1 MFIESTKS
9 LSKKPTGD
17 NEEPSAGH
25 DPGSSPP
32 LLTGSSRERMHSST
46 KLVDI
51 PFKPLD
57 VLEWVQIKVKVVDNK
72 VVIGDGNNAIT
83 EYVLQVTQRIEDSK
97 DPTVVRIVK
106 PKGEEEKDKRN
117 SSRFTTNTWKIKINV
132 KDLFQA
138 LTFYCPSFT
147 DDDIPDRLW

>member
-1 MFIESTKS
+1 
-9 LSKKPTGD
+9 
-17 NEEPSAGH
+17 
-25 DPGSSPP
+25 
-32 LLTGSSRERMHSST
+32 MHSST